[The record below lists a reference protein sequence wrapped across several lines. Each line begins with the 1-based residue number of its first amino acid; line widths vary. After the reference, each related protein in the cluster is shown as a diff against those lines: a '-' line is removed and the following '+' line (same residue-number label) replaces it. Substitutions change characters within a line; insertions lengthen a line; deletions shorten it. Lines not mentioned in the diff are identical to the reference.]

1 LKNQKDKI
9 VFFILVISIAI
20 LIFIHNIS
28 FLLFLCLF
36 FILLSYKVSLK
47 AFKSMVFF
55 NLSVTIGYVIESLII
70 GREFFDFIFLF
81 NLRVF
86 DIIFVTLFISSKI
99 NIIKAVSFSKP
110 LQFLLIATLSQIQSF
125 QKTFED
131 FKLALKSRTI
141 KSMKEKDR
149 KNFISSMFY
158 FFLKK
163 SLHNSKERTM
173 ALKARG
179 FFD

>member
-1 LKNQKDKI
+1 LKIQKDKA
-9 VFFILVISIAI
+9 VFFLLIVSIII
-20 LIFIHNIS
+20 LICIHNIVV
-28 FLLFLCLF
+28 LLPLALVFAVVSPKVAIKAIKA
-36 FILLSYKVSLK
+36 IL
-47 AFKSMVFF
+47 FF
-55 NLSVTIGYVIESLII
+55 NLSVTLGYIAQSLFLQ
-70 GREFFDFIFLF
+70 REFLSFLAVF

-86 DIIFVTLFISSKI
+86 DITFLTIFTSSKI
-99 NIIKAVSFSKP
+99 NLIQAVSFSKS
-110 LQFLLIATLSQIQSF
+110 LQFLLIATLTQIQSF

-131 FKLALKSRTI
+131 FKMAIKSRTLTI
-141 KSMKEKDR
+141 INQEDR

-163 SLHNSKERTM
+163 SLHNSKERTL